1 MSLLS
6 AAQRQLPCQLPTIK
20 QAAVKGNSH
29 ICDLPDGGS
38 LPLPMRFQSV
48 STRERISSAVSVV
61 MMVLLYMC
69 VSGVIAMAAPVYKCL
84 NVTVTSKHDMESV

>member
-1 MSLLS
+1 
-6 AAQRQLPCQLPTIK
+6 
-20 QAAVKGNSH
+20 
-29 ICDLPDGGS
+29 
-38 LPLPMRFQSV
+38 
-48 STRERISSAVSVV
+48 